1 MYINGIILLLL
12 PVFLLL
18 LIIAIG
24 IVLYRHPSKLQKKW
38 YQVSYKNR
46 KRVKQAA
53 VILGF
58 CLIAAIGISSI
69 TKSDRLTSNIQLS
82 AKEMNF
88 ATKEETEKAA
98 DQSYNKEQDDQ
109 WLKAFYKILTSDDFI
124 SANLPGDDG
133 SYDNWKLNIMDQGT
147 GDYEIRIN
155 AENVIVE
162 KSYGKDSD
170 EDVDSDEGFDS
181 YDKEGF
187 YNIIQRKDKTFE
199 ENYQKLSD
207 SKKQKI
213 INLNWN
219 YKDGLLY
226 ATNED
231 NKICINGAAQYFMKD
246 SKLINSLEK
255 GGYQGIKQWMEDC
268 EKNQAGIKVKAG
280 NKTYLFHNTDQWHKF
295 EKNCVTFLYNYK
307 RFVIRFD
314 LNKVMGS
321 KSHIADLPTTG
332 RELWT
337 VKADHTGAS
346 SDEVILRS
354 YNDEDLYAKKH
365 VQIYL
370 KDHKI
375 KQMLIYWNDSDELKG
390 FTKEE
395 NIFIKAC
402 FEKMGIASDD
412 AAKWLDTFT
421 IKKHSQSGKLGSWNY
436 QQEKSQSQI
445 VSIIGGDTDG
455 NYVNFYKKSKGNN

>member
-1 MYINGIILLLL
+1 MYINGMILFLL

-18 LIIAIG
+18 IIIAIG

-58 CLIAAIGISSI
+58 CLIAVIEVHFM
-69 TKSDRLTSNIQLS
+69 TKSDQLTSQIQLS

-88 ATKEETEKAA
+88 ATKKETEKMA
-98 DQSYNKEQDDQ
+98 DQSYDKEQNDK
-109 WLKAFYKILTSDDFI
+109 WLKEFYKMLKSDDDI
-124 SANLPGDDG
+124 ADLLSDDDG
-133 SYDNWKLNIMDQGT
+133 SYTSWKLNITDQKT

-155 AENVIVE
+155 AENVVVE

-187 YNIIQRKDKTFE
+187 YNIIQRKDKIFE
-199 ENYQKLSD
+199 ENYQKLSG

-213 INLNWN
+213 TNLNWN

-226 ATNED
+226 ATDED

-255 GGYQGIKQWMEDC
+255 GGYQGIKQWMEAC
-268 EKNQAGIKVKAG
+268 EKNQDGIKVKAG
-280 NKTYLFHNTDQWHKF
+280 NKTYLFHNTDQWNKF
-295 EKNCVTFLYNYK
+295 EKNGVTFLYNYK

-337 VKADHTGAS
+337 VMADHTGVS

-390 FTKEE
+390 FTEEE
-395 NIFIKAC
+395 NKFIKAC

-412 AAKWLDTFT
+412 ANQWLNTFT
-421 IKKHSQSGKLGSWNY
+421 IKKHSQSGKLGSWSY
-436 QQEKSQSQI
+436 EQGKSQGQI
-445 VSIIGGDTDG
+445 VSIIDGDAYG

>member
-1 MYINGIILLLL
+1 MYINAVIIFLL

-18 LIIAIG
+18 LFIAIG

-53 VILGF
+53 VVLGF
-58 CLIAAIGISSI
+58 CLIAASGISSI

-124 SANLPGDDG
+124 SAHLPGDDG
-133 SYDNWKLNIMDQGT
+133 SYNNWKSNIMDQGT
-147 GDYEIRIN
+147 GDYEIRIH
-155 AENVIVE
+155 AENVVVE
-162 KSYGKDSD
+162 KSYGKKSD
-170 EDVDSDEGFDS
+170 EDIDSDVDFDS

-213 INLNWN
+213 ANLKWN

-226 ATNED
+226 ATDKVNE
-231 NKICINGAAQYFMKD
+231 ICINGAAQYFMKD
-246 SKLINSLEK
+246 SKLIHSLEK
-255 GGYQGIKQWMEDC
+255 GGYHGISQWMEEC
-268 EKNQAGIKVKAG
+268 EKNQDGIKVKAG
-280 NKTYLFHNTDQWHKF
+280 NKTYIFHNTDKWYKF
-295 EKNCVTFLYNYK
+295 EKNGVTFLYNYK

-321 KSHIADLPTTG
+321 KSHIADLPTEG

-337 VKADHTGAS
+337 VMADHSGAS

-375 KQMLIYWNDSDELKG
+375 RQMLIYWSDSDEFKG

-395 NIFIKAC
+395 NKFIKAC

-412 AAKWLDTFT
+412 AEKWLDTFT

-436 QQEKSQSQI
+436 KQGKSQSQI
-445 VSIIGGDTDG
+445 VSIIGGDADG